1 MRMSLFK
8 GKHLFFIILFLLF
21 YYKMP
26 KPNSSFTLIEI
37 KSYVRSHNLNKPEIK
52 LSMNKSQLVAGL
64 KKHGHWD
71 HKSDARKAL
80 KTGGAKPP
88 MVKRKTQKQKA
99 DARKALKTGGAKPP
113 MVKKK
118 KKTKAKPETTSLS
131 GFYKGNVWQGPAGWH
146 NVPR

>member
-1 MRMSLFK
+1 
-8 GKHLFFIILFLLF
+8 
-21 YYKMP
+21 MP

-37 KSYVRSHNLNKPEIK
+37 KSYVRSHKLNKPEIK

-64 KKHGHWD
+64 KKHG
-71 HKSDARKAL
+71 
-80 KTGGAKPP
+80 P
-88 MVKRKTQKQKA
+88 QKQKA

-118 KKTKAKPETTSLS
+118 KKTKAKPETTSSS